1 MIKTNNGNKG
11 GVLKGK
17 PHSKGGIKAI
27 IADDNR
33 PVELEGGE
41 VIINKHAAKIHWKK
55 LSEINQSEGNGV
67 PIHEPSFKS
76 GGNVSYTDSEKKEI
90 YNKWSKLVNMSY
102 SELRKFYYSEEGKKA
117 GLTSSEAKKQGI
129 KSGRESARWIMR
141 MLQRNWKDWSVQMFD
156 WANRQISFISRMKG
170 GKGSLY
176 DDNGNKTRKHLA
188 LLIWGH
194 NPDK

>member
-1 MIKTNNGNKG
+1 
-11 GVLKGK
+11 
-17 PHSKGGIKAI
+17 
-27 IADDNR
+27 
-33 PVELEGGE
+33 
-41 VIINKHAAKIHWKK
+41 
-55 LSEINQSEGNGV
+55 
-67 PIHEPSFKS
+67 
-76 GGNVSYTDSEKKEI
+76 
-90 YNKWSKLVNMSY
+90 
-102 SELRKFYYSEEGKKA
+102 
-117 GLTSSEAKKQGI
+117 
-129 KSGRESARWIMR
+129 